1 MFRTCMISPFGC
13 TAGESQTSVQSRQ
26 LRVPDGLIAAA
37 GAVER
42 DRAYSRQLHSIGR
55 AIESIRVDRASS
67 LRLTSRLQ
75 NQLRDHV
82 GLRDQGQVTCLYLDG
97 LGSHPLGHKALEV
110 RVDRAVFR

>member
-1 MFRTCMISPFGC
+1 MISPFGC

-42 DRAYSRQLHSIGR
+42 DRAYSRQLHPIGR

-67 LRLTSRLQ
+67 RRLTSRLQ

-82 GLRDQGQVTCLYLDG
+82 GLRDQRQVTCLYLNG